1 VPAPKIDPKRTK
13 TFLTANQLCERWGNC
28 SSMFIERRL
37 KDPKFPQPIKLGGR
51 IRFFALDQ
59 IEAYERSR
67 IRADEAA

>member
-1 VPAPKIDPKRTK
+1 
-13 TFLTANQLCERWGNC
+13 
-28 SSMFIERRL
+28 MFIERRL